1 LYLILVYFTIE
12 FLAFCGNMSLCGF
25 AFLYINTYFSARL
38 VSHEKNSSTKEASS
52 SDGEESLSKIFSKKF
67 CVLFCGSY
75 SCSGSNY
82 IASLQDYCPK
92 KHGYFSA
99 LKFLC
104 SDRRPPQCFLKQQSF
119 PRGHVGVVF
128 NQCVV
133 FSFLII
139 YFAGSSNGR
148 THPSLGCYRGELG

>member
-1 LYLILVYFTIE
+1 
-12 FLAFCGNMSLCGF
+12 MSLCGF

-38 VSHEKNSSTKEASS
+38 VSHEKNSSTKLGGK
-52 SDGEESLSKIFSKKF
+52 SDK
-67 CVLFCGSY
+67 
-75 SCSGSNY
+75 
-82 IASLQDYCPK
+82 
-92 KHGYFSA
+92 
-99 LKFLC
+99 
-104 SDRRPPQCFLKQQSF
+104 QSF

-148 THPSLGCYRGELG
+148 THPSGGCYRGELG